1 MIKGF
6 EQKHLPLKKRKI
18 EDSFNPNFRTV
29 SPTSDGSNGTAPLTV
44 LSGNRANSIPT
55 NGVTSVPVTPP
66 LELKEVNSSMTDR
79 LSRHSSVSS
88 VEVEWDGEVFP
99 VKKPKKNTFEDDLQK
114 WVDEKYRFILNQ
126 EQIKSISDVFSSEPN
141 FQSIDKDLLKAV
153 IEELPRDV
161 IPRETFNPLADGKKG
176 GIPLNARNRR
186 YNNFKADVFAYD
198 AFDS

>member
-6 EQKHLPLKKRKI
+6 DQKHLPPKKRKI
-18 EDSFNPNFRTV
+18 EVSVNCELRTV

-44 LSGNRANSIPT
+44 LSGNSANSIPT

-99 VKKPKKNTFEDDLQK
+99 VKKPKKTTFEDDLQK

-153 IEELPRDV
+153 IEELPRLPN
-161 IPRETFNPLADGKKG
+161 PRETFNPLANGKKDG
-176 GIPLNARNRR
+176 PPLTEANRR
-186 YNNFKADVFAYD
+186 YNNFIADVYAND
-198 AFDS
+198 VFDF